1 MAPESTQQN
10 VIYCNYKIILTSQTS
25 IKRSSWKYGNMAVW
39 LSLILGQPIAI
50 FAYVHDYYIINVV
63 TS

>member
-25 IKRSSWKYGNMAVW
+25 IKRSS
-39 LSLILGQPIAI
+39 
-50 FAYVHDYYIINVV
+50 
-63 TS
+63 